1 MGCFIFFLFI
11 WGFTMIL
18 KKEKS
23 WSRDGLKLIPTTK
36 EEKWV
41 LDRLKYSVIK
51 DNGEFRLSFLPDS
64 ITKRLINYLY
74 IGRVCDKN
82 TKCISIFKNSN
93 GWNIKLSTIYLED
106 VESIIYDI
114 NVDTNIPS
122 DLELMM
128 YYLRNNHMYRKIGF
142 LKKKYKRFGELVDL
156 M

>member
-1 MGCFIFFLFI
+1 
-11 WGFTMIL
+11 MIL
-18 KKEKS
+18 KKEKA

-36 EEKWV
+36 EEKCV
-41 LDRLKYSVIK
+41 LDRLKYSIIK
-51 DNGEFRLSFLPDS
+51 NNGEFRLSFLPDE
-64 ITKRLINYLY
+64 IAKRLINYLY
-74 IGRVCDKN
+74 VGKVSDKN
-82 TKCISIFKNSN
+82 TKCINIFKNDS
-93 GWNIKLSTIYLED
+93 GWNMKLSSILEENT
-106 VESIIYDI
+106 ESIIYDI

>member
-1 MGCFIFFLFI
+1 
-11 WGFTMIL
+11 MIL
-18 KKEKS
+18 KKELVCSK
-23 WSRDGLKLIPTTK
+23 DILKLIPTTK
-36 EEKWV
+36 KEKWV

-51 DNGEFRLSFLPDS
+51 DNGEFRLSLLPDP

-74 IGRVCDKN
+74 IGKVYDKN
-82 TKCISIFKNSN
+82 TKCISIFKNDS
-93 GWNIKLSTIYLED
+93 GWNMKLSSILEENT
-106 VESIIYDI
+106 ESIIYDI

-142 LKKKYKRFGELVDL
+142 LKKKYKRFGRLVDL

>member
-1 MGCFIFFLFI
+1 
-11 WGFTMIL
+11 MIL
-18 KKEKS
+18 KKEKA
-23 WSRDGLKLIPTTK
+23 WSRYGIKLIPTTK

-51 DNGEFRLSFLPDS
+51 DNGEFRLSLLPDP
-64 ITKRLINYLY
+64 IAKRLINYLY

-82 TKCISIFKNSN
+82 TKCISVFKNSN

-142 LKKKYKRFGELVDL
+142 LKKKYKRFGKLVDL

>member
-1 MGCFIFFLFI
+1 
-11 WGFTMIL
+11 MIL
-18 KKEKS
+18 KKELVGSK
-23 WSRDGLKLIPTTK
+23 DILKLIPTTK

-51 DNGEFRLSFLPDS
+51 DNGEFRLSLLPDP
-64 ITKRLINYLY
+64 IAKRLITYLY

-82 TKCISIFKNSN
+82 TKCISVFKNDN
-93 GWNIKLSTIYLED
+93 GWNIKLSTIYSED
-106 VESIIYDI
+106 IESVIYDI
-114 NVDTNIPS
+114 NVDNYIPS